1 MNEEG
6 KLVFKVYS
14 IIAIGILG
22 TVLFIKQ
29 KKLSVALV
37 PVFIYLCNS

>member
-1 MNEEG
+1 MTEEG
-6 KLVFKVYS
+6 KAIFKTYS

-37 PVFIYLCNS
+37 PVFIYLCNA